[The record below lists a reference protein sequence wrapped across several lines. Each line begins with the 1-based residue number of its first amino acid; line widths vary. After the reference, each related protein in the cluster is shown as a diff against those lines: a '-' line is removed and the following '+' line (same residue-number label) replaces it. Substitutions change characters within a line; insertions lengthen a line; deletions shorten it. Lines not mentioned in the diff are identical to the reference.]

1 MTEDCTMGPH
11 DIRVG
16 EPIHLSTAERAAN
29 LVELVHRTVE
39 RHPDRVALRW
49 KTRDAGEGRPITGT
63 VDAGWTRLT
72 YRQLWDLV
80 EAVSLGLRDLGMQ
93 PGDRVVILSRSRPEW
108 VVADL
113 ASLALGAVTCPIFSA
128 ERPYK
133 VEFMIRNVAARF
145 IFVESAHQAAKLM
158 GDDPKSLG
166 IEQVVAFDP
175 SGSPAPATVSFAH
188 LSAGGDRSVGSRSTW
203 HEGWSS
209 IERDTVATIVHT
221 SGTSGEPKGVI
232 LTHGNV
238 IHNFEA
244 ASQAIPFDENDRA
257 LSVLPLSHM
266 LERAAGIYVPLGIG
280 AEVAFAEPVMERW
293 AANLAEVRPTIMVTI
308 PLFFQRIHQ
317 RVLAEVGK
325 QPAWKRRLFRWAS
338 GLGARR
344 YANHLA
350 GRRDGIWLGVQ
361 LALAGRLVFAPIK
374 ARTGGRLRYFCSGG
388 APLPREVGEFFYAMD
403 MLILEGY
410 GLSETAPLLAIS
422 RPESFRFGTVGPPA
436 AETEIVIDPQSGEI
450 LARGPQVM
458 RGYLNAPQET
468 ADAIGSEG
476 WFHTG
481 DIGEFD
487 EAGRL
492 RITDRI
498 KNLIVLN
505 NGKKVSPTP
514 METRLASS
522 SYISQAVI
530 IGDGQGSTGALVVP
544 DFDRIRS
551 WQREAGMVAANAA
564 TTIDRPEVIALIERE
579 VRGLLRDFAA
589 YERPRH
595 VALLPRELSEERDEI
610 VGPLRKPKRR
620 VIVAFWPAQVVRLFP
635 TASHEA

>member
-1 MTEDCTMGPH
+1 MGPR

-16 EPIHLSTAERAAN
+16 EPIRLPASERAAN
-29 LVELVHRTVE
+29 LVDLVYRAVE
-39 RHPDRVALRW
+39 RHPDRTALRW
-49 KTRDAGEGRPITGT
+49 KARGTDEGANGDTD
-63 VDAGWTRLT
+63 DAGWTRLT
-72 YRQLWDLV
+72 YRGLWDWV
-80 EAVSLGLRDLGMQ
+80 EAVSLGLSDLGMRS
-93 PGDRVVILSRSRPEW
+93 GDRAVILSRSRPEW

-113 ASLALGAVTCPIFSA
+113 ASLALGAISCPIFSA
-128 ERPYK
+128 ERPHK
-133 VEFMIRNVAARF
+133 VEFMVRNVSARF
-145 IFVESAHQAAKLM
+145 IFVESAQQAAKLV
-158 GDDPKSLG
+158 GDDPTSLG
-166 IEQVVAFDP
+166 IDRIIAFDP
-175 SGSPAPATVSFAH
+175 SDSLAAGTVTFAQLAARSDRSIGSPS
-188 LSAGGDRSVGSRSTW
+188 SWS
-203 HEGWSS
+203 EGWAS
-209 IERDTVATIVHT
+209 IGRDAVATIVHT

-244 ASQAIPFDENDRA
+244 ASQAIPFDEHDVA

-266 LERAAGIYVPLGIG
+266 LERAAGMYVPLGIG

-317 RVLAEVGK
+317 RVLSEVAR
-325 QPAWKRRLFRWAS
+325 QPAWKQRLFRWATA
-338 GLGARR
+338 LGARR

-350 GRRDGIWLGVQ
+350 GRRDSLWLRVQ
-361 LALAGRLVFAPIK
+361 LAVAGRLVFAPIK

-422 RPESFRFGTVGPPA
+422 RPGSFKFGTVGPPA
-436 AETEIVIDPQSGEI
+436 AGTEIRIDPASGEI

-458 RGYLNAPQET
+458 RGYLNAPEET
-468 ADAIGSEG
+468 AEAIDPEG

-505 NGKKVSPTP
+505 NGTKVSPTP
-514 METRLASS
+514 METRLAASP
-522 SYISQAVI
+522 YIAQAVI

-544 DFDRIRS
+544 DFDRLAA
-551 WQREAGMVAANAA
+551 WAREAGLAPIDPA
-564 TTIDRPEVIALIERE
+564 TAVETPEVVALIEGE
-579 VRGLLRDFAA
+579 VRGLLQDFAA

-595 VALLPRELSEERDEI
+595 VALLPRDLSEEHDEV

-620 VIVAFWPAQVVRLFP
+620 AIADNWPAQVERLFP
-635 TASHEA
+635 AATRGAT